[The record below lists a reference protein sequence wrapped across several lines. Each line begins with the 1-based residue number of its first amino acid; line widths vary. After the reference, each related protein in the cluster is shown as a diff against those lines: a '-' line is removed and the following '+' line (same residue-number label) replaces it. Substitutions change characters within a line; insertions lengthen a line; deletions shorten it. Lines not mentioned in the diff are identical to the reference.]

1 MKRTMFGAL
10 TTLVLALVI
19 NVPLAQAQSK
29 TKADVPFE
37 FEVAAKMMPAGTY
50 TISEMTDIV
59 TRVRNERT
67 NASVLVIA
75 QREESLKPQS
85 PRLVFRKYGDQY
97 FLAEAWNG
105 SGSAAIEFP
114 VGQHE
119 KELRIA
125 SNDAPAPQEVVIA
138 MR

>member
-10 TTLVLALVI
+10 TTLVLALAI
-19 NVPLAQAQSK
+19 NVPLVQAQSK
-29 TKADVPFE
+29 TKADVPFD

-50 TISEMTDIV
+50 TISEMSDV
-59 TRVRNERT
+59 MTRVRNERT
-67 NASVLVIA
+67 NATVLVIA
-75 QREESLKPQS
+75 HREESLKTQR

-97 FLAEAWNG
+97 FLAEAWSG
-105 SGSAAIEFP
+105 SGSAGIDFP

-125 SNDAPAPQEVVIA
+125 SKDASAPQEVVIA